1 MSEERDQ
8 DPQPPTGAAGTG
20 AGGRGG
26 DAAGTGQGEATGA
39 AGSIDT
45 LRERV
50 TEAASD
56 FLKDRL
62 GLERGLDGS
71 LQFPERGAFEN
82 IGQRADQFVRGFFR
96 GFVDK
101 TPEEREVA
109 AGLRDP
115 KDVPSSTEIATR
127 LLSKVSE
134 TMSGTFREYL
144 KDHVVDP
151 HKPDSQVV
159 VDGRFVMRHG
169 APLIASFVQ
178 ALGTRFN
185 DKGAPA
191 NAPAEPTSEP
201 PHVDYRVDLPSLF
214 KSLFVRPSEGA
225 PSDAPAPSS
234 PSTPPE
240 TKG

>member
-20 AGGRGG
+20 ANSGE
-26 DAAGTGQGEATGA
+26 AAGAGKGGATG
-39 AGSIDT
+39 AGSIDA

-191 NAPAEPTSEP
+191 NGPAEPSAEP

-214 KSLFVRPSEGA
+214 KSLFVRPAEGA
-225 PSDAPAPSS
+225 PSDPPAPS